1 MLQTINKL
9 SEFAMPLNDDDWGS
23 DRQVSAENA
32 LAKFIID
39 NAGNDWFETQL
50 SVIEGKRLSVEEG
63 IELLRSQFIKNYKG
77 K

>member
-1 MLQTINKL
+1 MQKTINQL
-9 SEFAMPLNDDDWGS
+9 SDAAIPVDDDDWGS

-50 SVIEGKRLSVEEG
+50 SVIEGKKLSVEEG
-63 IELLRSQFIKNYKG
+63 IEFLRSQFVNNCKG